1 MMSRFLSLPP
11 LVGWIAVAF
20 MVGAAIVLLT
30 VVPPAQGNLFS
41 DGGRRTRLA
50 AGIVFAAA
58 TLVLFAAGSDATR
71 WGFLLLGVAILAFA
85 IPRHYR
91 DEAAPAARRE
101 YVAPFVPV
109 AVDAEE
115 EKPVQT
121 SVDPLQLAF
130 PISFSVVAVD
140 SIEKPVIA
148 DPSAS
153 VG

>member
-11 LVGWIAVAF
+11 VVGWIAVAF
-20 MVGAAIVLLT
+20 MVGAAVVLLT

-41 DGGRRTRLA
+41 DGGRRTRLM

-58 TLVLFAAGSDATR
+58 TLLLFAAGSDATR

-91 DEAAPAARRE
+91 DEPALPARAE

-109 AVDAEE
+109 TVPVEE
-115 EKPVQT
+115 NKPTPT
-121 SVDPLQLAF
+121 SADPLQLAF

-153 VG
+153 VS

>member
-1 MMSRFLSLPP
+1 MSKFLALPP
-11 LVGWIAVAF
+11 ALGWLAVVL

-41 DGGRRTRLA
+41 DGGRRTRLM
-50 AGIVFAAA
+50 AGITFAAA
-58 TLVLFAAGSDATR
+58 TLLLFAAGSDATR

-91 DEAAPAARRE
+91 DEAAPPARAE
-101 YVAPFVPV
+101 YVAPFVPSP
-109 AVDAEE
+109 AIED
-115 EKPVQT
+115 EKPAQT

-130 PISFSVVAVD
+130 PITFSVVAVD

>member
-1 MMSRFLSLPP
+1 MMSKFLALPP
-11 LVGWIAVAF
+11 ALEWVAVVL

-41 DGGRRTRLA
+41 DGGRRTRLM
-50 AGIVFAAA
+50 AGITFAAA
-58 TLVLFAAGSDATR
+58 TLLLFAAGSDATR

-91 DEAAPAARRE
+91 DEPALPSRAE
-101 YVAPFVPV
+101 YVAPFVPPP
-109 AVDAEE
+109 ATENEMPA
-115 EKPVQT
+115 QT

-130 PISFSVVAVD
+130 PITFSVVAVD
-140 SIEKPVIA
+140 AIEKPVIA